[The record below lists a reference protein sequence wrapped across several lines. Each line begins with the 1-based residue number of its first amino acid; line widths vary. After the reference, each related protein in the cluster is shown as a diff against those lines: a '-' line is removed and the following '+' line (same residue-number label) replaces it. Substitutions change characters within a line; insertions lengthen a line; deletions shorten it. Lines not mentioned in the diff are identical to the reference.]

1 MLLPAAISQDADLIT
16 RFTTSVMSISAIIF
30 FSSVVPVIVS
40 TDIKIPIWKLLVI
53 WFERVVLTLLVTIPF
68 ALFIFNIIG
77 GFKNEK
83 Y

>member
-16 RFTTSVMSISAIIF
+16 RFTTGVMSISAIIF

-40 TDIKIPIWKLLVI
+40 TDIKIPIWKLVVI
-53 WFERVVLTLLVTIPF
+53 WFERVVLTLLITIPF
-68 ALFIFNIIG
+68 ALFIFNITG